1 MYSKVYFDTAP
12 LIYFLDK
19 RDPYFSKVENFIYT
33 LIIENT
39 KLVTSVVTDMEC
51 LVIPY
56 RENNKQ
62 KIRAY
67 TDFMNYVDF
76 ERISVD
82 LNVSQMAAEIRG
94 KYPFIKGLDAIHLS
108 TSILSKADIFIT
120 NDKQLLQV
128 KEVNPVLIADL
139 NKERC

>member
-1 MYSKVYFDTAP
+1 VYSKVYFDTAP

-76 ERISVD
+76 ERISVFF
-82 LNVSQMAAEIRG
+82 S
-94 KYPFIKGLDAIHLS
+94 
-108 TSILSKADIFIT
+108 
-120 NDKQLLQV
+120 
-128 KEVNPVLIADL
+128 
-139 NKERC
+139 